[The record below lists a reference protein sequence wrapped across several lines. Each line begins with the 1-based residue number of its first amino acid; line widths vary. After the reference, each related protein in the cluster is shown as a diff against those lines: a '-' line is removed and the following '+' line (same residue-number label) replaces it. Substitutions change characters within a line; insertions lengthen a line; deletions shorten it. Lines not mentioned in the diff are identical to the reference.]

1 MRGFRPPDVREPG
14 VSRRVQTSPSRY
26 RNYLAVEAWSRGLDC
41 IALDRDDL
49 EKLLGLKRFKSTR
62 VAWMQKDL
70 APWFPHQQPYYRA
83 SALSSISSLF
93 LARVPIEQHLAEGT
107 MTTRE
112 RIAGMGVSAPPTAA
126 FSKGRRKIPDEATMV
141 ARLAVLAAGLDVP
154 ESARR
159 R

>member
-1 MRGFRPPDVREPG
+1 MSENQAYRDACKRHH
-14 VSRRVQTSPSRY
+14 RVIA
-26 RNYLAVEAWSRGLDC
+26 NYLAVEAWSRGLDC

-93 LARVPIEQHLAEGT
+93 LARVPIEQHLPEGT
-107 MTTRE
+107 MTTHE

-126 FSKGRRKIPDEATMV
+126 FSKERRNIPDEATMV